1 MGIVID
7 LATRGVVPQETSTVS
22 VSQLFEE
29 LEEEIL
35 IQKEALVLF
44 LDEENNLSLA
54 HTGMSLESMYWLL
67 GQAQRVVQSM

>member
-54 HTGMSLESMYWLL
+54 HTGLSLESMYWLL